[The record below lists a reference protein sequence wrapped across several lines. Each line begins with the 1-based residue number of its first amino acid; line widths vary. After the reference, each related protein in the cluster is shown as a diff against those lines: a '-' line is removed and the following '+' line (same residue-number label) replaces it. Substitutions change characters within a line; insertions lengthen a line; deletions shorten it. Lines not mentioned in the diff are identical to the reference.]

1 MAGRVLNLEGLIS
14 PDQLGCEIAR
24 MFHTW
29 DMGKA
34 GKKAEWR
41 ELYKYIYATDTST
54 TSNSA
59 QPWKNTTVT
68 PKLTQIRD
76 NLYANYI
83 ASMFPRRRWLLWE
96 GNTDTD
102 EEKADAIKAYMS
114 YVIAQP
120 DFKSTVSK
128 LVLDYIDNGNAI
140 AMPEW
145 SDERV
150 EREGKM
156 QAGYVGPV
164 ARRLSPFDTVFNP
177 TAPDFRRT
185 PKIISSLISI
195 GELAEY
201 LQRLSHDDEEKET
214 YQKLFDYLMD
224 YRETARSQG
233 GEIKTKD
240 EFYRVDGFTS
250 FRHYLES
257 DYVEVLTFY
266 GDLYDKHAKKFYK
279 NHIIQ
284 VVDRHKVIRNA
295 PNPSDLG
302 HPSIVHSGWRPRQDN
317 LWAMGP
323 LDNLV
328 GLQYR
333 LDHIENGKADFFD
346 LTNYPPLKIKGY
358 VEDFEWAAFS
368 RRWTSNAVFSPGV
381 RMPIA
386 SFGAPASSSI
396 FASIAWSSKL
406 AWRGLCP
413 EFRTSTSPSSPT

>member
-128 LVLDYIDNGNAI
+128 LA
-140 AMPEW
+140 
-145 SDERV
+145 
-150 EREGKM
+150 
-156 QAGYVGPV
+156 
-164 ARRLSPFDTVFNP
+164 
-177 TAPDFRRT
+177 
-185 PKIISSLISI
+185 
-195 GELAEY
+195 
-201 LQRLSHDDEEKET
+201 
-214 YQKLFDYLMD
+214 
-224 YRETARSQG
+224 
-233 GEIKTKD
+233 
-240 EFYRVDGFTS
+240 
-250 FRHYLES
+250 
-257 DYVEVLTFY
+257 
-266 GDLYDKHAKKFYK
+266 
-279 NHIIQ
+279 
-284 VVDRHKVIRNA
+284 
-295 PNPSDLG
+295 
-302 HPSIVHSGWRPRQDN
+302 
-317 LWAMGP
+317 
-323 LDNLV
+323 
-328 GLQYR
+328 
-333 LDHIENGKADFFD
+333 
-346 LTNYPPLKIKGY
+346 
-358 VEDFEWAAFS
+358 
-368 RRWTSNAVFSPGV
+368 
-381 RMPIA
+381 
-386 SFGAPASSSI
+386 
-396 FASIAWSSKL
+396 
-406 AWRGLCP
+406 
-413 EFRTSTSPSSPT
+413 